1 MSRRI
6 EEPVTQAAPRYAG
19 DDGTVTTHPSFAQI
33 GASRVSGR
41 AVLYGSDFTHQHY
54 VRIRIAA
61 SELHRNLA
69 NDWHHSSINSYVEV
83 ELSEAQWATFVSS
96 MNVGGGVPCTLRSKD
111 GEMIP
116 ELPDP
121 ASRTEQFG
129 AEMAMRV
136 DRAIGEVAALAEEV
150 EGLKISEKAKK
161 ALLDR
166 IRSART
172 QLVNNT
178 KFIAEQFDEHMEGT
192 IEKAKIEVNAY
203 AVNTLMR
210 AGLDA
215 VQANALGYAPA
226 DAKLITQ
233 APEDVA

>member
-1 MSRRI
+1 MRRI
-6 EEPVTQAAPRYAG
+6 ETPKTVNEPRYAG
-19 DDGTVTTHPSFAQI
+19 DYGTSTTHPSFAQI

-41 AVLYGSDFTHQHY
+41 AVLYGSDFTHQHS

-61 SELHRNLA
+61 SKLHRNLA
-69 NDWHHSSINSYVEV
+69 NDWHFAGEPYIEV

-121 ASRTEQFG
+121 SSRTEQFA
-129 AEMAMRV
+129 AEMQTRV
-136 DRAIGEVAALAEEV
+136 ERAIDSVAALAEEV
-150 EGLKISEKAKK
+150 ETLKISDKAKK
-161 ALLDR
+161 ALLGR
-166 IRSART
+166 IGSART

-192 IEKAKIEVNAY
+192 IEKAKVEVNAY
-203 AVNTLMR
+203 AVKTLMR

-215 VQANALGYAPA
+215 VQAQALGYAPT
-226 DAKLITQ
+226 DAKQIEH